1 VSGRVCFE
9 RRITVEEADSARI
22 RVRRELVDALR
33 LLGRQLAVTVAGRSV
48 RATLDLDLCQCAG
61 LSRPHRHHFLL
72 LEGNLGLLATERHEI
87 EVTPG

>member
-1 VSGRVCFE
+1 MSEIVRFV

-22 RVRRELVDALR
+22 RVRRELVEALTC
-33 LLGRQLAVTVAGRSV
+33 LGRELQVTVCGRSV

-61 LSRPHRHHFLL
+61 ISRPHRHHVLL

-87 EVTPG
+87 EVRSA